1 MERAIAPNR
10 TAATAASKPMAA
22 LPSLIRIRSRYT
34 RFVGTMKLILPLVAG
49 LLITMVIAWPQIG
62 EQPATLQLVSAPV
75 QVAGPEGGQK
85 VVNARFTG
93 RDRNDQPYVLT
104 ADEARQ
110 PNTNS
115 NRVQLKNPKAD
126 ITLKSGAWVAAT
138 APRGVYSTEDSVLTL
153 DGGISLYRDDGYEI
167 RTRSAT
173 IDLGRG
179 TARGANRVVG
189 SGPSGTLAAKGFRIL
204 NEGQRLL
211 FTGKSKLVLPNKRTG
226 GKR

>member
-1 MERAIAPNR
+1 MERAIATDR
-10 TAATAASKPMAA
+10 TRAGVASTPMAA

-62 EQPATLQLVSAPV
+62 EQPATLQLAAAPV
-75 QVAGPEGGQK
+75 PVEGPEGGQK
-85 VVNARFTG
+85 VINARFAG
-93 RDRNDQPYVLT
+93 RDRNDQPYVVT

-115 NRVQLKNPKAD
+115 KRVQLKNPKAD

-138 APRGVYSTEDSVLTL
+138 APRGEYSTEDSVLTL

-167 RTRSAT
+167 RTKSAT
-173 IDLGRG
+173 IDLERG
-179 TARGANRVVG
+179 IARGANRVVG
-189 SGPSGTLAAKGFRIL
+189 SGPSGTSAANGFRIL
-204 NEGQRLL
+204 NKGQRVL
-211 FTGKSKLVLPNKRTG
+211 FTGKSKLVLQNKRTG
-226 GKR
+226 AKR